1 MADFKEILKRL
12 CSIMTVTG
20 CERNAHGEIKAMFSS
35 DFDEI
40 KTDHAGNII
49 LIKRSTHP
57 TKSIKPSLLLDA
69 HMDEVGMIVSGITD
83 EGFLRVTSVGGIDR
97 KLLPSAEV
105 TVYGSDRLY
114 GTVVSYSASYD
125 REKSE
130 KTPEW
135 NDILIDIG
143 YTKEES
149 EKLVSL
155 GTPVGY
161 RYSGDELL
169 NGRITGRGFDDK
181 SCAAAILTAVINT
194 PSSEMLYNA
203 YVILST
209 GEENGRGGVSC
220 AAHEINPDYALIC
233 DVNFAKQP
241 DTPDGTSKLESGPM
255 ISVSAATSRHF
266 TKHVINLAK
275 ENEIPYTTTIE
286 PTSTGTNAECV
297 ACVNEGIPTA
307 VIGLPL
313 AGMHT
318 FNEEISLV
326 DAEST
331 VKLISKLITTE
342 AEQ

>member
-1 MADFKEILKRL
+1 MADFKEILRSL

-20 CERNAHGEIKAMFSS
+20 CERNAYDEVKAMFSA

-40 KTDHAGNII
+40 KTDLARNII
-49 LIKRSTHP
+49 LIKHSSHP

-83 EGFLRVTSVGGIDR
+83 EGFLHVVSVGGIDR

-105 TVYGSDRLY
+105 IVYGKSKLY
-114 GTVVSYSASYD
+114 GTVVAYSAAYGRD
-125 REKSE
+125 KSE

-143 YTKEES
+143 YNKADA
-149 EKLVSL
+149 EKLVEL

-169 NGRITGRGFDDK
+169 NDRITGRGFDDK

-194 PSSEMLYNA
+194 PASEMLCDA

-220 AAHEINPDYALIC
+220 AAYEINPDFALIC

-241 DTPDGTSKLESGPM
+241 DTGDGTSKLESGPM

-266 TKHVINLAK
+266 TKHVIGLAK

-318 FNEEISLV
+318 FNEEISLI
-326 DAEST
+326 DADNT
-331 VKLISKLITTE
+331 VKLISKLITSE
-342 AEQ
+342 LY